1 MDLLKGYGSDDS
13 TSSSSSSSSNQHEKT
28 KPIAEVPSTTTKTQE
43 LATSKST
50 KKKRG
55 DKRILSLAAVLPP
68 EIFAKLT
75 RPQEED
81 DSSTSSYDEDR
92 TAAVGDSQP
101 SKKRKRGVPNIKERP
116 DKSSSGTSGGGDRTE
131 LNSLLSE
138 LRSTPMHDE
147 IGKKKE
153 TSKTLAGSKKKE
165 EEGLG
170 MAFMSYSTTT
180 TTKTKK
186 MSTDVVNIH
195 DTGNNKKQTPPPPQ
209 PIKQKQVS
217 NEDVKSKIS
226 KPTQPK
232 ATVPS
237 FSRMSTAAPVV
248 AAASTS
254 SSFTCNVAPQ
264 YAQMPEYPVDMNQNV
279 EQKAAPPSQPPY
291 NNNNN
296 MNMPKS
302 RKQRREEERALRS
315 GIVGEAFSNST
326 SATTTDIQQPSPTEF
341 APTAHAAAVASRAA
355 RYRGASGGG
364 GGGVSNI
371 AMYDPQSGTDVKGL
385 GVTGKHRS
393 KHQINQL
400 MASAISLEA
409 HRASEAELARLGGTG
424 SGAKSNRADAK
435 RKYGW

>member
-13 TSSSSSSSSNQHEKT
+13 ASSSSSSNQHEKT
-28 KPIAEVPSTTTKTQE
+28 KPIAEVPSTTTKTRE

-50 KKKRG
+50 KKKGG

-81 DSSTSSYDEDR
+81 DSSTSSYDEE

-165 EEGLG
+165 KEGLG

-180 TTKTKK
+180 TTKMKK
-186 MSTDVVNIH
+186 MSTDVVDIH
-195 DTGNNKKQTPPPPQ
+195 DTGNNKKQTSPPPQ

-217 NEDVKSKIS
+217 NEEVKSKIS

-264 YAQMPEYPVDMNQNV
+264 YAQMPEYPVDINQNV
-279 EQKAAPPSQPPY
+279 EQKAAPPSQPSY

-302 RKQRREEERALRS
+302 RKQRREEGRS
-315 GIVGEAFSNST
+315 G
-326 SATTTDIQQPSPTEF
+326 
-341 APTAHAAAVASRAA
+341 
-355 RYRGASGGG
+355 
-364 GGGVSNI
+364 
-371 AMYDPQSGTDVKGL
+371 GL
-385 GVTGKHRS
+385 S
-393 KHQINQL
+393 CC
-400 MASAISLEA
+400 
-409 HRASEAELARLGGTG
+409 
-424 SGAKSNRADAK
+424 
-435 RKYGW
+435 